1 MKLLTQGG
9 LSPQALDIF
18 LKLTRIQSN
27 DVKDALDFY
36 LVKGYSEAS
45 SASLNQMS
53 LSNFRRAL
61 ARLEETAKLVEGL
74 VQIRINAYRAV
85 SQNHVSDHLE

>member
-9 LSPQALDIF
+9 LSEQALDVF
-18 LKLTRIQSN
+18 VKLTRIQSD

-36 LVKGYSEAS
+36 LVRGYGEA
-45 SASLNQMS
+45 AAAAANRLS

-61 ARLEETAKLVEGL
+61 ARLEETAVLVESL
-74 VQIRINAYRAV
+74 VQIRIGAYRAV
-85 SQNHVSDHLE
+85 SNHVTDHLE